1 MCEGTLLCCAS
12 SPIVSLH
19 DAVIGGWA
27 AKRDAVSLIVG
38 AHARK
43 GAAASDSTF
52 EMVDVRG
59 FEVWASRL
67 IVAAI
72 LIQPGN
78 RIGSLPPLAVI
89 GC

>member
-1 MCEGTLLCCAS
+1 MCESTLLRRAS

-43 GAAASDSTF
+43 SAAASDSTF
-52 EMVDVRG
+52 EMIDMRG
-59 FEVWASRL
+59 FEVWA
-67 IVAAI
+67 
-72 LIQPGN
+72 G
-78 RIGSLPPLAVI
+78 
-89 GC
+89 